1 MKQLFPKMTLWL
13 MSCLLLSSLSLPAQY
28 VNIPDANFRGYLQ
41 QTFPACF
48 NASNQMD
55 TTCSAITT
63 MTYLYLGYK
72 NIADLTG
79 VQYFDALTT
88 LNCNNNLLTTLPPF
102 PATLTAMDCSNNDL
116 TFLVNLPPNLY
127 SLNAVQNNLTT
138 LPVLPN
144 SVSSLNVSY
153 NQITSLPTLPPN
165 LLLLNCEHN
174 AIASLPALPAT
185 LAWLHCGFNQLVN
198 FPPLPNSLYHLTF
211 YVNQIP
217 SSAIPANLPTN
228 LTQFDG
234 SLNPLTVFP
243 DFSNCPNIEGINV
256 GGTQIP
262 SIPPLP
268 NTLKD
273 FRCHN
278 NLLINTLPTIPPNLR
293 ILEVEN
299 CNISILPA
307 LPNGLE
313 ALQASNN
320 PLTNFP
326 ALLPDSLSSLVC
338 DSCNISSISNIPTK
352 LYLLSCN
359 NNANLTCLPLL
370 PLAMDYI
377 TVTGTGITCLP
388 NIPLNLSQL
397 SPANINTVC
406 GATSGC
412 ALYPQVTGKVF
423 ADVNNNA
430 VQDAGESPIVGKIV
444 QFQANNWYAISDA
457 NGEYTANIPANT
469 AFTETTPNLLYY
481 TTNPSSYSVNLA
493 MGQVDSLNDF
503 ALYPTP
509 NVNDLRVSLTSGV
522 ARPGF
527 DMNYW
532 IDYQNEGTT
541 TLTGSLSL
549 TYDNSIL
556 TFLSSSVA
564 PTSQSGN
571 VLTWNFSNLA
581 PLSVGDFQLIFNVN
595 STTPLGTPL
604 IATAEILPNSG
615 DATPN
620 NNTNTDSRLIQGAY
634 DPNEKWVSAAS
645 LTPSQVSAGTDL
657 EYTIFFQNTGTDT
670 AFNIKVIDS
679 LTQMLDFST
688 FKVLASSHNCN
699 VSFNNPRALIFSFP
713 NILLAD
719 SNINEPASHGFV
731 KYRIRPINSLVLGNV
746 IPNRADIYFDYNLP
760 ILTNVATTTIE
771 NVIAIDESMQ
781 NSFTFSPNPVSDK
794 LTIKTK
800 GEAIVTLQDL
810 QGRILQK
817 QSFINTAELDVKS
830 YPTGLYLIQVQQ
842 GGKMTTQKICIQQQ

>member
-1 MKQLFPKMTLWL
+1 MTLWL

-63 MTYLYLGYK
+63 TTYLYLGYK

-79 VQYFDALTT
+79 VQYFDALTN
-88 LNCNNNLLTTLPPF
+88 LNCNNNLLTTLPPL
-102 PATLTAMDCSNNDL
+102 PATVTSMDCSNNDL
-116 TFLVNLPPNLY
+116 TSLANLPPNLY
-127 SLNAVQNNLTT
+127 SLNANQNNLTT

-153 NQITSLPTLPPN
+153 NQITSLPSTLPPN

-174 AIASLPALPAT
+174 AIPSLPTLPAT

-234 SLNPLTVFP
+234 SINPLTVFP
-243 DFSNCPNIEGINV
+243 DFSNCTNIEGINV

-299 CNISILPA
+299 CNIAVLPA

-338 DSCNISSISNIPTK
+338 DSCNISSISSIPPK

-406 GATSGC
+406 GAASGC

-457 NGEYTANIPANT
+457 NGEYVANIPANT

-481 TTNPSSYSVNLA
+481 TTNPNSYSVNLA
-493 MGQVDSLNDF
+493 MGQIDSLNDF
-503 ALYPTP
+503 SLYPTP

-564 PTSQSGN
+564 PTSQTGN
-571 VLTWNFSNLA
+571 VLTWNFSNLT
-581 PLSVGDFQLIFNVN
+581 PLSVGDFHLIFNVN
-595 STTPLGTPL
+595 STTALGTPL
-604 IATAEILPNSG
+604 IATAEILPSAG

-634 DPNEKWVSAAS
+634 DPNEIWVSAAS

-746 IPNRADIYFDYNLP
+746 IPNRADIYFDYNVP
-760 ILTNVATTTIE
+760 ILTNVAKTTIE
-771 NVIAIDESMQ
+771 NVIAIDENMQ

-800 GEAIVTLQDL
+800 GAAVVSLQDL
-810 QGRILQK
+810 QGITLQN
-817 QSFINTAELDVKS
+817 QSFNNTTELDVKS